1 MSLSHYSDLPQEL
14 QDAPI
19 ETPIWIDGK
28 LLAKRVLAR
37 DPLTSHAYF
46 DAVDLSAGLVPEKAE
61 DIRAN
66 ANYSLGLHYELTIHA
81 DMVKLKALALTAAH
95 SIYGTTGKPRGEIV
109 GFSHA
114 SRKRLI
120 EFMAAVRYDTQLI
133 FATLTYPDHFPVDD
147 PETWHRHFEAFR
159 RRFERS
165 HPNWRCVWRI
175 ELKRRK
181 SGEYA
186 GMVAPHWHLI
196 IFTDIDDK
204 PDVWTEQFESYGKL
218 HKKTV
223 SNLSIS
229 FETWA
234 LKAWSEVVNSP
245 DERHAQHGAFT
256 VAVRNRRHAYK
267 YIGKYV
273 AKEDNDTHAIGRRW
287 GRIGHF
293 DTAASRTTTLSRR
306 QYVEFKRLVRKLLA
320 ARKSVSSDVR
330 NTKQSKSVPFH
341 KRMARQ
347 KVTKGCTVFG
357 LGDGLLSGAT
367 GEDRTRLLYKI
378 LRHVEE
384 ITGEPVYF
392 LRSLEGEL
400 TYQSHDTR

>member
-1 MSLSHYSDLPQEL
+1 MVSHYSDLPQEL

-28 LLAKRVLAR
+28 LLAKRLLAR

-46 DAVDLSAGLVPEKAE
+46 DAVDLSAGLVPEKSE
-61 DIRAN
+61 DIRAAAREN
-66 ANYSLGLHYELTIHA
+66 LGAHYELTIHA
-81 DMVKLKALALTAAH
+81 DMVKLKALALTGTH
-95 SIYGTTGKPRGEIV
+95 SIYGMTGSPRGQIV
-109 GFSHA
+109 GFSRA

-120 EFMAAVRYDTQLI
+120 EFMASVRYDTQLI

-165 HPNWRCVWRI
+165 YPNWRGVWRI
-175 ELKRRK
+175 ELKARK
-181 SGEYA
+181 SGDNKWI
-186 GMVAPHWHLI
+186 VAPHWHLI
-196 IFTDIDDK
+196 IFTDIVGK
-204 PDVWTEQFESYGKL
+204 PDVWTEEFEGYGKL
-218 HKKTV
+218 HNKTV

-245 DERHAQHGAFT
+245 DKRHAQHGAFA
-256 VAVRNRRHAYK
+256 VAIRNRRHAYK

-306 QYVEFKRLVRKLLA
+306 QYVEFKRQVRKLLA
-320 ARKSVSSDVR
+320 VRQSTKADTGTKNSDK
-330 NTKQSKSVPFH
+330 TASFH

-347 KVTKGCTVFG
+347 KVTQGCTVFG
-357 LGDGLLSGAT
+357 LGDGLLSGAPI
-367 GEDRTRLLYKI
+367 EDRTRLLYKI

-392 LRSLEGEL
+392 LRSLESEL
-400 TYQSHDTR
+400 TYQNHDTI